1 MITYKLPFDIDED
14 DKSKTPIPKL
24 PQNYEEYNNLL
35 SR

>member
-1 MITYKLPFDIDED
+1 MITNKLPFDIDED